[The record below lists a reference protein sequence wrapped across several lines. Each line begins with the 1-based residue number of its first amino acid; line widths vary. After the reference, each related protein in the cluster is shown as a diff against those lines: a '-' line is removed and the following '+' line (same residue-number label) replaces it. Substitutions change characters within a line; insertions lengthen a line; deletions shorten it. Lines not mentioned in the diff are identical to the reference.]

1 MREGL
6 YAIVGRAGV
15 GECIDAY
22 RIDGAAPCTVVMPE
36 NEAEVCALMEY
47 AQGMRAPC
55 VVAGSGTHLP
65 YLAPHETAWWLLSTR
80 RLERLI
86 DYSPHDLVVTVGAG
100 ATLQAVQ
107 EVLRTHHQYL
117 PWNPALPHQ
126 ATIGGIVASNRAGSW
141 RYRFGTPRDRLLAVR
156 AVRADGVAFK
166 SGAKV
171 VKSVA
176 GYDLH
181 RLLCGSWGTLA
192 VITEI
197 TLKVQPLPQA
207 FEAVGWYTTWQELEP
222 MLADLMRLPIQ
233 PDGIS
238 VLALRGESDL
248 NLSGLRYVSQ
258 AEWGGNPSSDL
269 RIPIRYE
276 PPESGAWGDIPLE
289 APRCVLSDKRGR
301 SQKLQSLRASRG
313 ASAVLTDLPTR
324 GRVEVSVPLTYPS
337 PEARFH
343 AQTEARVPLPFVLV
357 EFSGRPEGVAW
368 QIQCLREHGYPA
380 EPVSDEQLQRM
391 RDWLA
396 PRQHALMIQLMLRAS
411 DLAEP
416 MARWAEI
423 QGVSMIAHAGSGVLY
438 ITVDENGL
446 NDTLIQRIRTLQAKY
461 RVLSGAAWLRHR
473 TGGEQPCAR
482 LSAGERRL
490 MQGIKQAL
498 DDQGILPALAL

>member
-6 YAIVGRAGV
+6 YAIVGSAGV
-15 GECIDAY
+15 GENIDAY
-22 RIDGAAPCTVVMPE
+22 RIGDAAPYAVVMPAT
-36 NEAEVCALMEY
+36 EAEVCALMEY
-47 AQGMRAPC
+47 AHGMRTPC
-55 VVAGSGTHLP
+55 IVAGSGTHLP
-65 YLAPHETAWWLLSTR
+65 YLTPHEKAWWLLSTR
-80 RLERLI
+80 RLNRVL
-86 DYSPHDLVVTVGAG
+86 DYSPHDLVLTVGPG
-100 ATLQAVQ
+100 MTLQSVQ
-107 EVLRTHHQYL
+107 EVLREHHQYL
-117 PWNPALPHQ
+117 PWNPALPQQ

-156 AVRADGVAFK
+156 AVRTDGVMFK

-222 MLADLMRLPIQ
+222 TLADLMRLPIQ

-238 VLALRGESDL
+238 VLALRGESAP
-248 NLSGLRYVSQ
+248 NLSGLRAVSQ
-258 AEWGGNPSSDL
+258 VEWRGTPPSNTSISP
-269 RIPIRYE
+269 RFE
-276 PPESGAWGDIPLE
+276 PPANRAWVDMPLE
-289 APRCVLSDKRGR
+289 APRWGQ
-301 SQKLQSLRASRG
+301 SQTLPTSPAPQRTT
-313 ASAVLTDLPTR
+313 AVLTELPTR
-324 GRVEVSVPLTYPS
+324 GGVALLEPLTQPEPKESLEWQTATQTPS
-337 PEARFH
+337 P
-343 AQTEARVPLPFVLV
+343 FVIV
-357 EFSGRPEGVAW
+357 ELSGRPEGVAW

-380 EPVSDEQLQRM
+380 EPVSDDTLQWM

-396 PRQHALMIQLMLRAS
+396 PRRHALMIQILLPAS
-411 DLAEP
+411 DIADQ
-416 MARWAEI
+416 MARWAEV

-438 ITVDENGL
+438 LTVDESGL
-446 NDTLIQRIRTLQAKY
+446 NDALIQRIRTLHAKY

-473 TGGEQPCAR
+473 TGGELPHSY
-482 LSAGERRL
+482 LSDGEHRL

-498 DDQGILPALAL
+498 DEVSILIHLPSA